1 MSPGP
6 SFILLLGIPTNG
18 CVTLERSLT
27 LSGLQFLEPANGSN
41 ICPKHYTE
49 LFRGSKTE
57 MDVEASCNL
66 YNGQHFLIIQEP
78 EGTEPVFSQ
87 HPLPPACP
95 QVH

>member
-1 MSPGP
+1 
-6 SFILLLGIPTNG
+6 
-18 CVTLERSLT
+18 
-27 LSGLQFLEPANGSN
+27 
-41 ICPKHYTE
+41 
-49 LFRGSKTE
+49 